1 MEEKRKMFKVSVE
14 GLIYNNDDEIL
25 LMKRS
30 PSISYGNMY
39 CLPGGHL
46 ENNETII
53 EGMIRE
59 LKEEIG
65 VVFNENELE
74 LVKVINRTIKDNNY
88 IDFIFKGYLKD
99 RKVFNL
105 EKEKCT
111 RIIYR
116 KIDKTPVNAIPVLKR
131 IVQDNNMY
139 ISMEE

>member
-1 MEEKRKMFKVSVE
+1 MVKRESFKVSVQ
-14 GLIYNNDDEIL
+14 GLIYNGKNEVL
-25 LMKRS
+25 LMKRD
-30 PSISYGNMY
+30 PCIAYGNMY

-46 ENNETII
+46 ENNETIT

-65 VVFNENELE
+65 VVFSENELE
-74 LVKVINRTIKDNNY
+74 LVKVINRKLKDNNY
-88 IDFIFKGYLKD
+88 IDFVFKGYLKN
-99 RKVFNL
+99 RTASNL

-116 KIDKTPVNAIPVLKR
+116 TIDKMPENTIPVLKR
-131 IVQDNNMY
+131 IVQDNDMY

>member
-1 MEEKRKMFKVSVE
+1 MGKKRKIFKVSVE
-14 GLIYNNDDEIL
+14 GLIYNNENEVL

-30 PSISYGNMY
+30 SFIAYGNMY

-46 ENNETII
+46 ENNETIV

-65 VVFNENELE
+65 VVFSENELE
-74 LVKVINRTIKDNNY
+74 LIKVINRKIKDNNY

-116 KIDKTPVNAIPVLKR
+116 TIDKIPKNAIPVLKR

-139 ISMEE
+139 VSMEE

>member
-1 MEEKRKMFKVSVE
+1 MDEKRKVFKVSVE
-14 GLIYNNDDEIL
+14 GLIYNNKNEVL

-30 PSISYGNMY
+30 PSIAYGNMY

-46 ENNETII
+46 ENNETIV

-74 LVKVINRTIKDNNY
+74 LVKVINRTIKDDNY

-99 RKVFNL
+99 RRVFNL

-116 KIDKTPVNAIPVLKR
+116 KIDKMPDNAIPVLKMAA
-131 IVQDNNMY
+131 QNNNMY